1 MVSLQDNMFSPILE
15 ENDQLV
21 TQQPQKVP
29 MEQDNSQFQKSAK
42 QQQMDSSY
50 ERLMAERNLIK

>member
-1 MVSLQDNMFSPILE
+1 MFSPILE
-15 ENDQLV
+15 ENDQSM
-21 TQQPQKVP
+21 TPQPHKVP
-29 MEQDNSQFQKSAK
+29 MDQDNSRFQKSAK

>member
-1 MVSLQDNMFSPILE
+1 MFATISDN
-15 ENDQLV
+15 NDQLAPA
-21 TQQPQKVP
+21 PQKV
-29 MEQDNSQFQKSAK
+29 ELGQDNTQYQKSAK